1 MANVELQA
9 LADRTGGHLIGKSL
23 PLKGLAI
30 DSRAVKQG
38 DLFAAIR
45 GARVDGHEFAASAMS
60 AGAAAVLTERRLEGL
75 SPQLVVSNVTEA
87 SGTYALLQ
95 RRLFTGP
102 VIAITGSAGKTTTKN
117 MISAA
122 MSVAGRVHATHGNQ
136 NNELGVPLTLAGL
149 NSEHQF
155 AVVEMGAGR
164 PGDISHLCDLAEP
177 DVAVCL
183 NASAAHL
190 AHFDSVDDIA
200 RTKGEIFQGL
210 GGKGLAVINADQPW
224 RDQWIEQAGS
234 ARYVTF
240 GFAEKADYR
249 AIHVECRGLAG
260 TQFELEARG
269 QRFPAR
275 LTLPGGQHVVNSLA
289 ALAVAIELGVPPE
302 AAIAALPGVQA
313 GAGRGEVRAGC
324 WGGRVVDDTYNANP
338 AAVKAAVDVLA
349 QESGHRVLVLGAML
363 ELGSTSET
371 LHEEVGAYARSAG
384 IDQLIAVGPG
394 AKGAARGF
402 GDGAIYFTDQE
413 SMKAGFPPLPAR
425 HVIWVKASRGAALE
439 QTVSWLAPM
448 EEPQSC

>member
-102 VIAITGSAGKTTTKN
+102 VIAITGSAGKTTTKK
-117 MISAA
+117 MIAAA

-249 AIHVECRGLAG
+249 AIHVEYHGLAG

-324 WGGRVVDDTYNANP
+324 WG
-338 AAVKAAVDVLA
+338 
-349 QESGHRVLVLGAML
+349 
-363 ELGSTSET
+363 
-371 LHEEVGAYARSAG
+371 
-384 IDQLIAVGPG
+384 
-394 AKGAARGF
+394 
-402 GDGAIYFTDQE
+402 
-413 SMKAGFPPLPAR
+413 
-425 HVIWVKASRGAALE
+425 
-439 QTVSWLAPM
+439 
-448 EEPQSC
+448 

>member
-1 MANVELQA
+1 VE
-9 LADRTGGHLIGKSL
+9 
-23 PLKGLAI
+23 
-30 DSRAVKQG
+30 
-38 DLFAAIR
+38 
-45 GARVDGHEFAASAMS
+45 
-60 AGAAAVLTERRLEGL
+60 
-75 SPQLVVSNVTEA
+75 
-87 SGTYALLQ
+87 Y
-95 RRLFTGP
+95 
-102 VIAITGSAGKTTTKN
+102 
-117 MISAA
+117 
-122 MSVAGRVHATHGNQ
+122 
-136 NNELGVPLTLAGL
+136 
-149 NSEHQF
+149 
-155 AVVEMGAGR
+155 
-164 PGDISHLCDLAEP
+164 
-177 DVAVCL
+177 
-183 NASAAHL
+183 
-190 AHFDSVDDIA
+190 
-200 RTKGEIFQGL
+200 
-210 GGKGLAVINADQPW
+210 
-224 RDQWIEQAGS
+224 
-234 ARYVTF
+234 
-240 GFAEKADYR
+240 
-249 AIHVECRGLAG
+249 RGLAG
-260 TQFELEARG
+260 THFELEARG

-425 HVIWVKASRGAALE
+425 HVIWVKASRGAALD